1 MKWAYKKGVKD
12 DVTVCGLATGRVESS
27 FPKMDQ
33 TQGKGHQLN
42 FRHAKFEMP
51 LRYPVVMH
59 EGGRGYI
66 RLEAKAQVGDL

>member
-1 MKWAYKKGVKD
+1 MMLWFVAWKLQEWSHLFLKWISD
-12 DVTVCGLATGRVESS
+12 
-27 FPKMDQ
+27 P
-33 TQGKGHQLN
+33 QGEGHQLN

-51 LRYPVVMH
+51 IRYPVVMH